1 MIKIKNVRKKGRRAI
16 QIPAASSRITD
27 TVALSN
33 GGFITFPKATVL
45 SEVPAGVYY
54 PGVDSRDQ
62 SFMLSKVN
70 PELLGLTDHVSDL
83 ILDDL
88 SLNTGVDTSRIHEE
102 DVHQGDES
110 EGEGYFPMEKHHAG
124 LADAER
130 NVQAF
135 LAARSFYKERNLG
148 YKRSLL
154 FYGAPGTGK
163 SRYIDNLGNRLIR
176 DYDAV
181 VLRVESPH
189 ELSALLNHGI
199 PVLKKVLHN
208 RMKVIIIEELVS
220 LIDRNYSTEIL
231 NLLDHPFLKDDLLFL
246 ITTNNPENVPQNIV
260 DRPSRVDL
268 LVEVNTNGLQPG
280 FVPAWY
286 EFLMGS
292 PIPDE
297 VNTQL
302 ESTTELSPAYL
313 KELFVSSHVCTQ
325 TTAHTLEELKIR
337 RKKLKA
343 EFKPGKE
350 IGF

>member
-1 MIKIKNVRKKGRRAI
+1 MIKIKNLPKKRIKEVRSA
-16 QIPAASSRITD
+16 AASSISTN
-27 TVALSN
+27 TVALSH

-88 SLNTGVDTSRIHEE
+88 SLNTGVDTSRIQADDVFENEE
-102 DVHQGDES
+102 PADA
-110 EGEGYFPMEKHHAG
+110 GYFPMEKYHAG

-135 LAARSFYKERNLG
+135 LAARSFYKERKLG

-176 DYDAV
+176 GYDAV
-181 VLRVESPH
+181 ILRVESPH
-189 ELSALLNHGI
+189 ELTALLNHGI

-286 EFLMGS
+286 EFLMGV
-292 PIPDE
+292 PIPHE
-297 VNTQL
+297 ITTRL
-302 ESTTELSPAYL
+302 KSTSELSPAYL
-313 KELFVSSHVCTQ
+313 KELFVSSHVCSRSVEQ
-325 TTAHTLEELKIR
+325 SLDEIKGR

-343 EFKPGKE
+343 AFKPGKE